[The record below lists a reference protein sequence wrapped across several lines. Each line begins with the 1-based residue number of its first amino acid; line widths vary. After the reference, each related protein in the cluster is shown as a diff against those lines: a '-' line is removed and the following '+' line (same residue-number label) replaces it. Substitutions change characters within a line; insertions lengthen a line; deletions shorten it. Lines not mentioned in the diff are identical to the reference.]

1 MPVKG
6 QHHRLGRIHL
16 PIPIVAIFAMMLI
29 FVAVANAQTRLTDVS
44 DPDNGGALQLKKGDD
59 LQLRLKS
66 TPGTGYSWQI
76 DQIDKTMLI
85 QQGAPIFVPPPKQ
98 IPGAE
103 GHTVWHFLA
112 AAPGRSELDLEY
124 IRPWE
129 KNAAPA
135 RTFKLLVSIK

>member
-1 MPVKG
+1 M
-6 QHHRLGRIHL
+6 L
-16 PIPIVAIFAMMLI
+16 ATFATMLI
-29 FVAVANAQTRLTDVS
+29 MAAIANSQTRLTDVS
-44 DPDNGGALQLKKGDD
+44 DPDNGGSLQLKQGDD

-76 DQIDKTMLI
+76 LQIDKTKLV
-85 QQGAPIFVPPPKQ
+85 QQGAPTWVAPPKQ

-112 AAPGRSELDLEY
+112 GAPGRCELDLEY

-129 KNAAPA
+129 KNTAPA
-135 RTFKLLVSIK
+135 RTFKLLVAIK